1 MFGALLNF
9 INKNNLLPAISDT
22 EREALEAGTVWVDGE
37 LFSGNPNWDKIAN
50 EAYNQMSPEEQA
62 YYDGPVE
69 ELCRMCNDYEISTT
83 REVPQEIW
91 DFMGKNGFFGFNI
104 PAEFGGNKLSAVA
117 KSTIM
122 IKVTSANLYVGTCVV
137 IPNSLGPGE
146 LLTEYG
152 TPEQKQRYLPKLAN
166 GEMFPCFGLTEPTAG
181 SDAASIK
188 AEAVVFAG
196 EGGRPM
202 LRMNFR
208 KRYIT
213 CAPVANMMSI
223 ACQVHDPEN
232 LLGKGEFPG
241 ITCVLLEKG
250 QKGLYIG
257 DHHDP
262 MGVTFPNGPI
272 VGRDI
277 EVPADD
283 IIGGIDWA
291 GRGWYQL
298 MQTLAGGRAV
308 SLPATGLGM
317 AKGAASATGAWS
329 MTREQFNMAIGK
341 MDGVEEYIAKI
352 AGVTYALDAG
362 RIFSCSALDSGE
374 RPPVVS
380 ALMKAYSTEE
390 GRELIKHGM
399 DIFAGSGVMSGPNN
413 ILQRAY
419 ISAPIGITVEGAN
432 IMTRT
437 LIVYG
442 QGVVR
447 CHPYSYKM
455 VETVQAN
462 DVKGFRRALMGWV
475 GHMVKTDLRVFFRY
489 FTRGLTAST
498 PKGVD
503 PKTKKYYR
511 KLSWA
516 SARFA
521 FLTEVALFLVGA
533 NLKRRGKLTGV
544 YSDAL
549 AWMYFA
555 MSSLR
560 RFEGEGR
567 IEEDRPV
574 MEYAVNYSLNQVQTA
589 IGKIYDNIN
598 VMNWWFR
605 GIGKL
610 LFKLNPMIAPMRFE
624 NDAAVAAQIQAR
636 TGTWERL
643 SHGMYLPSDESAP
656 GTGRLMA
663 AVHAIEAAQPAEAK
677 VKAAVKAKQ
686 VAKNPDTMVQEA
698 LDKGVITQEEFDLL
712 ATAKEKRLAAYEVD
726 VFSKEAY
733 KNRGMPYDT
742 PLGGAKEA
750 LFGDD
755 TELKKV
761 G

>member
-37 LFSGNPNWDKIAN
+37 LFSGNPNWEKITT

-62 YYDGPVE
+62 YFDGPVE
-69 ELCRMCNDYEISTT
+69 ELCRMCNDYEIATT

-104 PAEFGGNKLSAVA
+104 PAEFGGNKMSAVA

-152 TPEQKQRYLPKLAN
+152 TPEQKTHYLPKLAS

-181 SDAASIK
+181 SDAAAIK
-188 AEAVVFAG
+188 AEAIVFKG
-196 EGGRPM
+196 EGGKPM
-202 LRMNFR
+202 LRLNFR
-208 KRYIT
+208 KRFIT
-213 CAPVANMMSI
+213 CAPVANMMSV
-223 ACQVHDPEN
+223 AVQVHDPEN
-232 LLGKGEFPG
+232 TLGKGEFPG

-250 QKGLYIG
+250 QKGLYLG

-262 MGVTFPNGPI
+262 MSMTFPNGPI
-272 VGRDI
+272 VGRDV

-283 IIGGIDWA
+283 IIGGIEWA

-317 AKGAASATGAWS
+317 AKGATAATGMWS

-341 MDGVEEYIAKI
+341 MDGVEEFIAKI

-362 RIFSCSALDSGE
+362 RVFSCSSLDAGE
-374 RPPVVS
+374 RPPVIS

-419 ISAPIGITVEGAN
+419 VSAPIGITVEGAN

-447 CHPYSYKM
+447 CHPYSFKM

-462 DVKGFRRALMGWV
+462 DVKGFRRVLLGWM
-475 GHMVKTDLRVFFRY
+475 GHMIKTDLRVFFRY
-489 FTRGLTAST
+489 FTRGLTGGA
-498 PKGVD
+498 PKNVD
-503 PKTKKYYR
+503 PATKKYYR
-511 KLSWA
+511 KLGWA
-516 SARFA
+516 SSRFA

-544 YSDAL
+544 YADAL

-560 RFEGEGR
+560 RFEAEGR
-567 IEEDRPV
+567 QEEDRPV
-574 MEYAVNYSLNQVQTA
+574 MEYAVQYSLNEVQTA
-589 IGKIYDNIN
+589 FTKIYDNIN

-605 GIGKL
+605 GLGKL
-610 LFKLNPMIAPMRFE
+610 FLKLNPMIAPMHFE
-624 NDAAVAAQIQAR
+624 DDQAVAASIQSR
-636 TGTWERL
+636 TGTYERL
-643 SHGMYLPSDESAP
+643 VHGMFIPDENAP
-656 GTGRLMA
+656 GTGRLMK
-663 AVHAIEAAQPAEAK
+663 AVYAIEAAAAAADKLK
-677 VKAAVKAKQ
+677 VAVRAGKI
-686 VAKNPDTMVQEA
+686 AKNPVTINQEG
-698 LDKGVITQEEFDLL
+698 LDNGVVTQEEFDLL
-712 ATAKEKRLAAYEVD
+712 QTAQTTRLAAYEVD
-726 VFSKEAY
+726 VFSPEAY
-733 KNRGMPYDT
+733 KNGGMPYDT
-742 PLGGAKEA
+742 PLGGAQEA

-755 TELKKV
+755 KELKV
-761 G
+761 AS

>member
-37 LFSGNPNWDKIAN
+37 LFSGNPNWEKIAN
-50 EAYNQMSPEEQA
+50 EAYHQMSPEEQA

-91 DFMGKNGFFGFNI
+91 DFMNNNGFFGFNI
-104 PAEFGGNKLSAVA
+104 PAEFGGNKMSAVA

-152 TPEQKQRYLPKLAN
+152 TPEQKAYYLPKLAN

-188 AEAVVFAG
+188 AEAVVYKG
-196 EGGRPM
+196 EDGEPM

-223 ACQVHDPEN
+223 ACQLHDPEN

-241 ITCVLLEKG
+241 ITCVLIEKG

-262 MGVTFPNGPI
+262 MTVTFPNGPI

-277 EVPADD
+277 EVPAGN
-283 IIGGIDWA
+283 IIGGIEWA

-317 AKGAASATGAWS
+317 AKGAAAATGMWS

-341 MDGVEEYIAKI
+341 MDGVEEFIAKI

-362 RIFSCSALDSGE
+362 RVFSCSALDAGE
-374 RPPVVS
+374 RPPVIS

-390 GRELIKHGM
+390 GRELLKHGM
-399 DIFAGSGVMSGPNN
+399 DIFAGSGVMAGPNN
-413 ILQRAY
+413 IMQRGY
-419 ISAPIGITVEGAN
+419 IGAPIGITVEGAN

-447 CHPYSYKM
+447 CHPYSFKM

-462 DVKGFRRALMGWV
+462 DVKGFRRALIGWM

-489 FTRGLTAST
+489 FTRGLTGGA
-498 PKGVD
+498 PKNVD
-503 PKTKKYYR
+503 PATKKYYR
-511 KLSWA
+511 KLGWA
-516 SARFA
+516 SSRFA
-521 FLTEVALFLVGA
+521 FLTEIALFLVGA

-560 RFEGEGR
+560 RFEAEGR
-567 IEEDRPV
+567 QEEDRPA
-574 MEYAVNYSLNQVQTA
+574 MNYAVQYSLNQVQEA
-589 IGKIYDNIN
+589 FGKIYDNIN

-624 NDAAVAAQIQAR
+624 DDAAVAASIQSR
-636 TGTWERL
+636 TGTYERL
-643 SHGMYLPSDESAP
+643 VNGMFVPDEDAP
-656 GTGRLMA
+656 GTGRLMKA
-663 AVHAIEAAQPAEAK
+663 ILAIEEAAPAAEK
-677 VKAAVKAKQ
+677 VKAAVKAKKIE
-686 VAKNPDTMVQEA
+686 KNPATANQQA
-698 LDKGVITQEEFDLL
+698 LDAGVITQAEFDLL
-712 ATAKEKRLAAYEVD
+712 ADANTKRLAAYEVD
-726 VFSKEAY
+726 VFSPEAY

-750 LFGDD
+750 LFGDEA
-755 TELKKV
+755 ELKV
-761 G
+761 AS